1 MYRSYIFNKSLWKS
15 NTMLFFS
22 SSKVESTLYI
32 LHFKNK
38 LLKLMSIYTSNEIT
52 HQFGEFVDRRIFVL
66 FVIIIEL
73 ELKLKR

>member
-1 MYRSYIFNKSLWKS
+1 
-15 NTMLFFS
+15 
-22 SSKVESTLYI
+22 
-32 LHFKNK
+32 
-38 LLKLMSIYTSNEIT
+38 MSIYTSNEIT